1 MYKIGITG
9 GIASGKTTAAI
20 FFQDKGAF
28 IFNADQE
35 AKSIIISDKT
45 VQNKIIKYYGNQVIT
60 KNNLD
65 LKKLGKVAFNSKI
78 NQKFLNNLIWPIL
91 KLIIKKKMNIA
102 EINNK
107 NIFVVDAALLIEA
120 NFIELFDHILLI
132 STTEKNRIERALK
145 RKIISKNEIKKRIS
159 LQMKDEEKENNV
171 NYTIY
176 NNGSEEDYYESL
188 ENYFNKYFSDLI

>member
-45 VQNKIIKYYGNQVIT
+45 VQNKIIKYYGNQVLT

-65 LKKLGKVAFNSKI
+65 LKKLGKIAFNSKI
-78 NQKFLNNLIWPIL
+78 NQNFLNNLIWPIL
-91 KLIIKKKMNIA
+91 KLIIKKKMNVA

-120 NFIELFDHILLI
+120 NFIKLFDHILLI

-145 RKIISKNEIKKRIS
+145 RKIISKNEIIKRIS
-159 LQMKDEEKENNV
+159 LQMKDKEKKNNV

-176 NNGSEEDYYESL
+176 NNGSKEDYYENL
-188 ENYFNKYFSDLI
+188 VNYFNKYFSNLI

>member
-9 GIASGKTTAAI
+9 GIASGKTTASI

-28 IFNADQE
+28 LFNADQE
-35 AKSIIISDKT
+35 AKSIIVSNKII
-45 VQNKIIKYYGNQVIT
+45 QNKIIKYYGVKVIT

-65 LKKLGKVAFNSKI
+65 LKKLGKIAFTSKI

-91 KLIIKKKMNIA
+91 KLIIIKKMKEA
-102 EINNK
+102 KINNIH
-107 NIFVVDAALLIEA
+107 IFVVDAALLIEA
-120 NFIELFDHILLI
+120 DFIELFDHILLI
-132 STTEKNRIERALK
+132 STTENNRIERALK

-159 LQMKDEEKENNV
+159 LQMKDEEKKNNV

-176 NNGSEEDYYESL
+176 NNGSKEDYYECL
-188 ENYFNKYFSDLI
+188 ENYFNKYFSK

>member
-159 LQMKDEEKENNV
+159 LQMKDKEKENNV

>member
-159 LQMKDEEKENNV
+159 LQMKDKEKENNV

-176 NNGSEEDYYESL
+176 NNGSEADYYESL